1 MYILIF
7 ESIILRFNPFSTM
20 RIFVALISICASICF
35 FTSSCSKTETK
46 TVTETDTVVKTVTD
60 TLRPPVTI
68 VGFWVGTYQV
78 TGSPTT
84 YYYSLDLRPD
94 GTLLHK
100 GTGADGNTY
109 YGQGTY
115 TVNGANFSYSDTTL
129 NLSQTGAV
137 EIGTGTYTAT
147 AGTITGN
154 WQNLGSTVT
163 GTLSVT
169 KSE

>member
-1 MYILIF
+1 
-7 ESIILRFNPFSTM
+7 M
-20 RIFVALISICASICF
+20 RISILLIAISTSIW
-35 FTSSCSKTETK
+35 FTSTSCSKSTETP
-46 TVTETDTVVKTVTD
+46 TV
-60 TLRPPVTI
+60 

-78 TGSPTT
+78 TGSSTT
-84 YYYSLDLRPD
+84 YYYSFDLRPD

-109 YGQGTY
+109 YGQGSY
-115 TVNGANFSYSDTTL
+115 VVNGTTFNYSDTTL

-137 EIGTGTYTAT
+137 EIGTGTYTAA

-154 WQNLGSTVT
+154 WQNPGGTVT
-163 GTLSVT
+163 GTLSLK

>member
-1 MYILIF
+1 
-7 ESIILRFNPFSTM
+7 M
-20 RIFVALISICASICF
+20 RISIFLIAISSICLASG
-35 FTSSCSKTETK
+35 SCTKSTETP
-46 TVTETDTVVKTVTD
+46 T
-60 TLRPPVTI
+60 TI

-84 YYYSLDLRPD
+84 YYYSFDLRPD

-115 TVNGANFSYSDTTL
+115 TVNGATFNYSDTTL

-137 EIGTGTYTAT
+137 EVGTGTYTAA
-147 AGTITGN
+147 AGTLNGN
-154 WQNLGSTVT
+154 WQNPLASVT
-163 GTLSVT
+163 GTFSLT
-169 KSE
+169 KSQ

>member
-1 MYILIF
+1 
-7 ESIILRFNPFSTM
+7 M
-20 RIFVALISICASICF
+20 RISILLIVISTSIW
-35 FTSSCSKTETK
+35 FTSTSCSKSTET
-46 TVTETDTVVKTVTD
+46 
-60 TLRPPVTI
+60 PTI

-78 TGSPTT
+78 TGSSTN
-84 YYYSLDLRPD
+84 YYYSFDLRPD

-115 TVNGANFSYSDTTL
+115 VVNGATFNYSDTTL
-129 NLSQTGAV
+129 NLSQAGSV
-137 EIGTGTYTAT
+137 EIGTGTYSSA

-154 WQNLGSTVT
+154 WQNPGGTVT
-163 GTLSVT
+163 GTLSVK